1 LLFCEVLL
9 AFCAWTPVRPTTTSK
24 AIAGKMTSAIAATYF
39 LNHETTDML
48 SLPIRG
54 MERRYSGFEEMT
66 KQFNPCV
73 KLVSGPHLAF
83 KPIAY
88 DALSRAE

>member
-1 LLFCEVLL
+1 
-9 AFCAWTPVRPTTTSK
+9 
-24 AIAGKMTSAIAATYF
+24 
-39 LNHETTDML
+39 
-48 SLPIRG
+48 

-66 KQFNPCV
+66 KQFNPRV